1 MNARTLAHMLG
12 MSQQSTQRLEQA
24 WGQAMQAAQGVSSFQ
39 DAKKV
44 TDAMGINNS
53 IICKASNLLNNPLAN
68 VVAAAVGINLD
79 SAKKALHMLS
89 SPTTSVAQTNNDMD
103 ILRNGLNQLRGWK
116 R

>member
-1 MNARTLAHMLG
+1 
-12 MSQQSTQRLEQA
+12 
-24 WGQAMQAAQGVSSFQ
+24 MQAAQGVSSFQ

-53 IICKASNLLNNPLAN
+53 IISKASNLLNNPLAN
-68 VVAAAVGINLD
+68 VVAAAVGVNLD
-79 SAKKALHMLS
+79 SAKRALHMLS
-89 SPTTSVAQTNNDMD
+89 SPATPVAQTNNDMD